1 MRYKS
6 SLALPAFS
14 NNYLTGR
21 HEPAEL
27 DYEALVELE
36 DDGSRLHIKSAY
48 IPELDLKLASHQLTH
63 ADKYRLISNI
73 KFH

>member
-6 SLALPAFS
+6 SLALPSFKS
-14 NNYLTGR
+14 MFTG
-21 HEPAEL
+21 EEIPGEL
-27 DYEALVELE
+27 HYEALVELE